1 MEQLKRYQAQP
12 SIYEV
17 SYDDPNLT
25 SEMALNSMKDQLDNA
40 TEVNEETKLSMKDL
54 RKQARE
60 NGK

>member
-1 MEQLKRYQAQP
+1 
-12 SIYEV
+12 
-17 SYDDPNLT
+17 
-25 SEMALNSMKDQLDNA
+25 MALNSMKDQLDNA